1 VEVPS
6 PKTTLWPIDGHTR
19 AKHEILRRYLAAWLP
34 IMTSMNGRIIYLDG
48 FAGPGEYQ
56 GGEPGSPIIAI
67 DTFLDHRYA
76 PLRDREVLFFFIEQK
91 HDRYEH
97 LKQLLAQ
104 RTLPPTAS
112 YDVFEGNFD
121 ETLTGLLDELESQQ
135 LRIAPTFAF
144 IDPFGYSHTPMET
157 IRRLMSHPKCEV
169 LITFMYEE
177 INRFLDADYTNK
189 AAQYNAL
196 FGTTEWNAITKTART
211 PRERRDRLHNL
222 YQDQLRQVADIRY
235 IRSFCM
241 RNRHNNI
248 DYFLFFGTKNL
259 LGMKRMKESMWRV
272 DPTGTFEFSDNTNP
286 NQLLLFSQP
295 DYSILQ
301 NMLSDHFNGQIAT
314 VEDIE
319 EYVIAETPFYKFKS
333 EALKPMEANGQITVI
348 SSDSKRRRGTFAE
361 GKTRI
366 RF

>member
-1 VEVPS
+1 MPA
-6 PKTTLWPIDGHTR
+6 PKTTLWPIDDHTR
-19 AKHEILRRYLAAWLP
+19 AKHEILRRYLEAWLP
-34 IMTSMNGRIIYLDG
+34 IMTTYNGRIIYLDG

-67 DTFLDHRYA
+67 DTFLDHMYA
-76 PLRDREVLFFFIEQK
+76 PLRDREVLFIFIEQK

-97 LKQLLAQ
+97 LRHLLAQ
-104 RTLPPTAS
+104 RARPPKTS
-112 YDVFEGNFD
+112 YEVFESNFD
-121 ETLTGLLDELESQQ
+121 ETLTSLLDELESQQ

-144 IDPFGYSHTPMET
+144 IDPFGYSHTPMRT
-157 IRRLMSHPKCEV
+157 IQRLMNHPRCEV

-189 AAQYNAL
+189 VAQYDAL
-196 FGTTEWNAITKTART
+196 FGTTEWNTITKTART
-211 PRERRDRLHNL
+211 PRERRDRLHDL
-222 YQDQLRQVADIRY
+222 YQDQLRQVAGIRY

-241 RNRHNNI
+241 RNKRNI
-248 DYFLFFGTKNL
+248 TDYFLFFGTNNS
-259 LGMKRMKESMWRV
+259 LGMKRMKESMWKV

-301 NMLSDHFNGQIAT
+301 RMLSDHFRGQTAR
-314 VEDIE
+314 VEEIE
-319 EYVIAETPFYKFKS
+319 EYVITETPFYKFKN
-333 EALKPMEANGQITVI
+333 EALKPMEVDGRITVV
-348 SSDSKRRRGTFAE
+348 SSDSRRRKGTFAE

-366 RF
+366 RFL